1 MVSLLGLEFIY
12 MFLIILFL
20 VPTFAILSSLYLYQH
35 TGKREILRFDLVQFV
50 YAFILAPIVYVWFKS
65 FLFVFLVSELNLH
78 LSVTDL
84 FIADTIFTIIF
95 LYVFAFLVIHSLT
108 KSFELKRLR
117 DPFYDIFQHSE
128 FFHLITS
135 HVILYFG
142 LVLLITIIS
151 TVNVFIP
158 LEVANNM
165 LVFSVAMALGFLVGV
180 LIYTGLLLTDDEFDI
195 RYPRFEMFVE
205 LLFIVFFIYNIGLY
219 FYFRPSFD
227 LEYIMYWF
235 VFMVLGGFITG
246 SLVLDRSEKIV
257 RRLKKFHYKSP
268 KLTDPLIKEKAKKKK
283 SK

>member
-1 MVSLLGLEFIY
+1 

-35 TGKREILRFDLVQFV
+35 TGKREILKFDLVQFV
-50 YAFILAPIVYVWFKS
+50 YAFILAPIVYIWLKS

-84 FIADTIFTIIF
+84 FIADTVLTIIF

-135 HVILYFG
+135 HVILYVG
-142 LVLLITIIS
+142 AVILITIIS

-158 LEVANNM
+158 LSVANNM
-165 LVFSVAMALGFLVGV
+165 AVFYISLLLGFIVGV
-180 LIYTGLLLTDDEFDI
+180 IVYTGLLLTDDEFDI

-227 LEYIMYWF
+227 LAYVMYWF
-235 VFMVLGGFITG
+235 VFMILGGFITG
-246 SLVLDRSEKIV
+246 SLILDRSEKIV
-257 RRLKKFHYKSP
+257 KRLKKLHYKTP
-268 KLTDPLIKEKAKKKK
+268 RLTDPLIKEIKRKKT